1 MKNFALFSLAAVLA
15 SACANEKQALTPTS
29 NERSYTAARGRQ
41 TGRLDVS
48 SYATVPKVSLA
59 TQLKIAVTTIDGNP
73 IESTSALRPNTDY
86 YVTAEGSGLSEM
98 KIRACFGFDL
108 LGEEKL
114 SSNNKLTTR
123 YLIKTNSD
131 VSEPLFI
138 SVMPIHQGK
147 DSRFREQAQTI
158 ALTKGNAQ

>member
-1 MKNFALFSLAAVLA
+1 MKNFALLSLAAVLVA
-15 SACANEKQALTPTS
+15 ACVNEKQALTPTS
-29 NERSYTAARGRQ
+29 NGRSYSAARSRQ

-59 TQLKIAVTTIDGNP
+59 TQLKIAVTTIDGKP
-73 IESTSALRPNTDY
+73 VESTSALLPNTDY

-98 KIRACFGFDL
+98 KVRACFGFDL
-108 LGEEKL
+108 LGEETL
-114 SSNNKLTTR
+114 LANGRLTTR
-123 YLIKTNSD
+123 YMIKTNLD

-138 SVMPIHQGK
+138 SVVPIHQGR

-158 ALTKGNAQ
+158 ALTKGNAR